1 MDLASF
7 MGLNASLEQV
17 QEVQENYQAD
27 YFNGTFETYKIPRET
42 IEYANETMIRLLPQE
57 MLARYGLSPTSRN

>member
-27 YFNGTFETYKIPRET
+27 YFNGTFETYNIPRKT

-57 MLARYGLSPTSRN
+57 MLARYGLSPTPGN